1 MQTDAF
7 AIRPLTLDDLDALL
21 PLVEALHTGDGDPFD
36 PQRTVDAL
44 QLVLSHPE
52 YGVVHVAVVGE
63 TIAGYIVGSLG
74 LSIEAGGRFLL
85 VDELYISPAWR
96 EQGLACA
103 LLASLIPYAQS
114 HHCRVV
120 ETGSGCTAWRT
131 WQRRWR
137 SSTTPG
143 RRRATSA
150 SLCCWV
156 RRLRSCWC
164 CVSHRCAAGSKR
176 GVEHSSRGGN
186 RRLTGMP
193 LSVKRD
199 GRMGDEAVAHRGIL
213 DKSGL

>member
-1 MQTDAF
+1 MTMQTDAF
-7 AIRPLTLDDLDALL
+7 VVRPLTLDDLDALL

-52 YGVVHVAVVGE
+52 YGVVHVAVVEE

-96 EQGLACA
+96 EQGLARA

-120 ETGSGCTAWRT
+120 ELEATAPSGVPGGSIGDCPLRLGAEERHPPASVAGCGGCAPAGAASPAVAPPDRNVASRT
-131 WQRRWR
+131 
-137 SSTTPG
+137 
-143 RRRATSA
+143 RRAAATGVSQA
-150 SLCCWV
+150 CLC
-156 RRLRSCWC
+156 R
-164 CVSHRCAAGSKR
+164 
-176 GVEHSSRGGN
+176 
-186 RRLTGMP
+186 
-193 LSVKRD
+193 
-199 GRMGDEAVAHRGIL
+199 
-213 DKSGL
+213 

>member
-1 MQTDAF
+1 MTMQTDAF
-7 AIRPLTLDDLDALL
+7 VVRPLTLDDLDALL

-85 VDELYISPAWR
+85 VDELYVSPAWR
-96 EQGLACA
+96 GQGLARA

-120 ETGSGCTAWRT
+120 ELEVGWENDRART
-131 WQRRWR
+131 WYERLGFERHRRFFC
-137 SSTTPG
+137 SITLE
-143 RRRATSA
+143 A
-150 SLCCWV
+150 LD
-156 RRLRSCWC
+156 RRL
-164 CVSHRCAAGSKR
+164 VQ
-176 GVEHSSRGGN
+176 
-186 RRLTGMP
+186 RLA
-193 LSVKRD
+193 R
-199 GRMGDEAVAHRGIL
+199 
-213 DKSGL
+213 